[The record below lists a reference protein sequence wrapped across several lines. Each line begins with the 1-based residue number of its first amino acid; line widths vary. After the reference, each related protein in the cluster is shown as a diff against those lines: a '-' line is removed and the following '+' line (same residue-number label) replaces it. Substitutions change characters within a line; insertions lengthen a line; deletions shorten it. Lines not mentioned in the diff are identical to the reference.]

1 MAAKMTTKELEQ
13 LLALAKI
20 EEAKVDPKLKELEL
34 RMNQKK
40 AEAEGLAKQVAF
52 MSQPDFGQIKD
63 EATREMVLLLWK
75 RCWEL
80 SIQVEE
86 EHDKLKDAWFPP
98 TKASQTDFV
107 NRLNL
112 TISQLF
118 GNLVELSHAQ
128 DWGEHNKKEA
138 LSLVE
143 SAKKRKHIA
152 VEGFEEIAGGCACH
166 VGESQCNNRCP
177 CKKAKIPCKWE
188 CRCTEA
194 YCRNPY
200 GCASKHH
207 GRPASA
213 GVPEPLPRYSGKSV
227 FL

>member
-1 MAAKMTTKELEQ
+1 MTTKELEH
-13 LLALAKI
+13 LLALAKL
-20 EEAKVDPKLKELEL
+20 EEAKIDPKLKELEL

-40 AEAEGLAKQVAF
+40 AEADALAKQMEF
-52 MSQPDFGQIKD
+52 LSIPDFGQIKD
-63 EATREMVLLLWK
+63 DATRDMVLLLWK

-80 SIQVEE
+80 SILVEE

-98 TKASQTDFV
+98 NKASQTDFV

-112 TISQLF
+112 TISHLF

-143 SAKKRKHIA
+143 SAKKRKHVA
-152 VEGFEEIAGGCACH
+152 VEGFEELSGGCACR
-166 VGESQCNNRCP
+166 VGESQCGKRCP
-177 CKKAKIPCKWE
+177 CKKAKIPCQWS

-194 YCRNPY
+194 YCHNPY
-200 GCASKHH
+200 GCTPKNP
-207 GRPASA
+207 GIRPVSA
-213 GVPEPLPRYSGKSV
+213 GRVPEPLPRYSGKSV